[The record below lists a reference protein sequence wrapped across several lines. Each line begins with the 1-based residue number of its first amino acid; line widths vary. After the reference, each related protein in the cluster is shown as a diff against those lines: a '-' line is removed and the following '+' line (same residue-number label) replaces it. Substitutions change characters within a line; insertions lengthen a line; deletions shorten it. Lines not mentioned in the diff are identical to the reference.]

1 MNTCSLIGRLV
12 RDNKLEYTTSGKA
25 YLKNALAID
34 RRGEGT
40 DFVNII
46 AWEKTA
52 EFIDKYFH
60 KGNKIGIVGRLQSS
74 SYKKDNKTFYSLDVV
89 VEGVTFCE
97 SKATEDTLLP
107 SNKSDN
113 NFLQV
118 DESDMESLPFS

>member
-97 SKATEDTLLP
+97 SKTTEDVLL
-107 SNKSDN
+107 SNNSN
-113 NFLQV
+113 SMLQV
-118 DESDMESLPFS
+118 DENIELPFE

>member
-74 SYKKDNKTFYSLDVV
+74 SYKKDNKTYYSLDVV

-97 SKATEDTLLP
+97 SKTTEDTLLP

-118 DESDMESLPFS
+118 DESIELPFE

>member
-74 SYKKDNKTFYSLDVV
+74 SYKKDNKTYYSLDVV

-97 SKATEDTLLP
+97 SKTTEDTLLP

-118 DESDMESLPFS
+118 DENIELPFE

>member
-1 MNTCSLIGRLV
+1 
-12 RDNKLEYTTSGKA
+12 LEYTTSGKA

-97 SKATEDTLLP
+97 SKTTEDTLLP

-118 DESDMESLPFS
+118 DESIELPFE

>member
-97 SKATEDTLLP
+97 SKTTEDTLLP

-118 DESDMESLPFS
+118 DESIELPFE

>member
-97 SKATEDTLLP
+97 SKTTEDTLLP

-118 DESDMESLPFS
+118 DENIELPFE

>member
-1 MNTCSLIGRLV
+1 MNSWCGIGRLV

-40 DFVNII
+40 DFINII

-97 SKATEDTLLP
+97 SKTTEDTLLP

-118 DESDMESLPFS
+118 DESIELPFE